1 MGEVKTEFVIK
12 ELKSLKKLV
21 EQKMKIDKFILFGSR
36 ARNEELITSDV
47 DLLVEFS
54 PGEKNYRNLYQT
66 ADLAARLFRREVEVI
81 TPESLSPYIAPQIEK
96 EVLYVEIS
104 S

>member
-1 MGEVKTEFVIK
+1 MVNNKKQVLGLIRQNRVKFKNFGIRRLGV
-12 ELKSLKKLV
+12 
-21 EQKMKIDKFILFGSR
+21 FGSF
-36 ARNEELITSDV
+36 ARDRVKPDSDV